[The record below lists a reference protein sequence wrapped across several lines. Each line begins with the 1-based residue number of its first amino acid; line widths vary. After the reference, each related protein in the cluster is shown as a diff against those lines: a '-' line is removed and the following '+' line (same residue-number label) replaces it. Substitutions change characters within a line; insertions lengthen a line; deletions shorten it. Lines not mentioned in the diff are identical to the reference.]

1 MDYNRRWRRRAAP
14 SAFRYGTYSQNESD
28 GNKNRAYG
36 DPIEIRIGGYELTI
50 RKEEAVKI
58 EVEMEEFV

>member
-14 SAFRYGTYSQNESD
+14 SAFRYGTYSQNES
-28 GNKNRAYG
+28 
-36 DPIEIRIGGYELTI
+36 EIRIRGYELTI